1 MPIYPQVLPELWP
14 FNDMFN
20 DRLGNEINKFTIA
33 GNYENKKI
41 DSINSVEAKILIFCE
56 P

>member
-33 GNYENKKI
+33 GNHENKKI